1 MRVLRRLRP
10 ERVRVLCVRM
20 YGSLRSNGGPQLS
33 AAKARC
39 SRSLVACASQA
50 AARGKAAP
58 SPDCTQCGI
67 LRPHPARPPQASSR
81 TGSRGSA
88 CRSPPPHAAE
98 RQVSPAGSTGLLPP
112 SANVRKR
119 SGPQTYAFHSF
130 AGSLLSVPLFPPPY
144 GGPTAA
150 EGKTKDAQL
159 KSGASSHCGEDEIR
173 TRGTGCPVRR
183 FSKPVVSATHPPLR
197 DLACEEPPRRKGVQM

>member
-112 SANVRKR
+112 SANR
-119 SGPQTYAFHSF
+119 
-130 AGSLLSVPLFPPPY
+130 L
-144 GGPTAA
+144 
-150 EGKTKDAQL
+150 
-159 KSGASSHCGEDEIR
+159 
-173 TRGTGCPVRR
+173 VRR
-183 FSKPVVSATHPPLR
+183 RRRRQPAAAPWRRAAIRRRARASPSARLR
-197 DLACEEPPRRKGVQM
+197 AEPESRVARSHLPQHSSPKVYCWILTSCSR